1 MTYFNNCAN
10 LDELKKEYKRLAK
23 LNHPDLGGSTETMQE
38 INAEYEKVFKVLQK
52 KHNETN
58 DENHQSTEAPD
69 EFINIINELL
79 KLDGLEIELCGR
91 WLWIGGNTRE
101 HKDTLKALGCRWASK
116 KKLWSWH
123 HEEDGSIHFHGKKS
137 IDEIREKYGSEKFI
151 AGHNNFA
158 RLGATA

>member
-1 MTYFNNCAN
+1 MTYFNNCSN

-23 LNHPDLGGSTETMQE
+23 LNHPDLGGSTETMQR
-38 INAEYEKVFKVLQK
+38 INAEYEETFKILQK

-58 DENHQSTEAPD
+58 DEHHQNTEAPD

-91 WLWIGGNTRE
+91 WLWISGNTRE
-101 HKDTLKALGCRWASK
+101 HKETLKALGCKWASK
-116 KKLWSWH
+116 KLMWSWH
-123 HEEDGSIHFHGKKS
+123 HEEEGSIHYRGKRT
-137 IDEIREKYGSEKFI
+137 IDEIREKYGSEKFV
-151 AGHNNFA
+151 AGNNNFA